1 MNQIRK
7 DLLWRLSAGLRKL
20 TKHRQAGKAQVRFL
34 RSPPPV
40 PMPRLRPW
48 LRRPLVRTNPRLD
61 AVVNRHLRLKVLERQ
76 RLAWRV

>member
-1 MNQIRK
+1 MFLVMDPFLPGRK
-7 DLLWRLSAGLRKL
+7 TRRM
-20 TKHRQAGKAQVRFL
+20 QALFL
-34 RSPPPV
+34 RMPPPV